1 MGDIAGTVCIQERLL
16 DSIGEAFGQDVIT
29 ESENQGTRPHLPI
42 YKVTKSRKA
51 LFIPFHD
58 SCRAVLCRY
67 MGTEPAELDNQAL
80 LETFRSLV
88 GRPHN
93 WRKLCV
99 DYGDISHAHR
109 GLFYLLPGDEY
120 FLYDP
125 LRLSGLEESLRGLP
139 RVSGKGGKKEK
150 GKGKEKPYGTRGDPF
165 AALAP
170 ELLLLVLEALPD
182 ADAIGGVRRASP
194 AFANLALDAS
204 YWRAKLARD
213 MPWLWEL
220 GGLFA
225 AADDAGREDPVDWAR
240 LYRKMARA
248 SDEGARGQRV
258 FGLCNRKR
266 IWEQM
271 CPQFAEKYRAAVRS
285 RNY

>member
-1 MGDIAGTVCIQERLL
+1 
-16 DSIGEAFGQDVIT
+16 
-29 ESENQGTRPHLPI
+29 
-42 YKVTKSRKA
+42 
-51 LFIPFHD
+51 
-58 SCRAVLCRY
+58 
-67 MGTEPAELDNQAL
+67 MGTEPAELDRQAL

-99 DYGDISHAHR
+99 DYGDMSRAHR
-109 GLFYLLPGDEY
+109 GLFHLLPGDEH

-125 LRLSGLEESLRGLP
+125 LRVSGLEESLRDLP
-139 RVSGKGGKKEK
+139 RVSGKDREREKK
-150 GKGKEKPYGTRGDPF
+150 GKGKERRYDTRGDPF

-182 ADAIGGVRRASP
+182 ADGIGAVRRASP

-204 YWRAKLARD
+204 YWRTKVARD

-220 GGLFA
+220 GGLLA
-225 AADDAGREDPVDWAR
+225 APADDVDDDAGREDPVDWAR
-240 LYRKMARA
+240 LYWKMSRA
-248 SDEGARGQRV
+248 SNESARGKRM

-271 CPQFAEKYRAAVRS
+271 CPQFAGKYQAAVRS